1 MRMIAYEHE
10 TNSSPMAI
18 AAFVDEEN
26 MISIGMGI
34 GLSSMSDEPVFI
46 QITRRK
52 ALEFAIS
59 IIKEIADPETI
70 PIEWTT
76 S

>member
-18 AAFVDEEN
+18 AAFVDEED
-26 MISIGMGI
+26 MISFGMGV
-34 GLSSMSDEPVFI
+34 GLSVMSDEPVFI
-46 QITRRK
+46 QITRRQ
-52 ALEFAIS
+52 ALDFAVS

-70 PIEWTT
+70 PSEW
-76 S
+76 SAN